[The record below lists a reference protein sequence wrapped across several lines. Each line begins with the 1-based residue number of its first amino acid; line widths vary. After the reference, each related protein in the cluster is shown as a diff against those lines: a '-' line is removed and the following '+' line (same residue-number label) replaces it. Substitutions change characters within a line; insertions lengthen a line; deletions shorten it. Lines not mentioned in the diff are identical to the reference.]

1 MSLFLSIQGTERSI
15 FRRTIIHSTLGL
27 SKTSIKSLL
36 IIQNNQLFQIY
47 LRYSN
52 QEISWAEL
60 CGISNPYLFQPI
72 KPQSAV
78 LDSQAMISAVSL
90 SADHHHH
97 CRDAAASSA
106 LLLSPCVG
114 TIKETQVQ
122 HFSQHWFCHKII
134 TDTPTAA
141 GKVPCHL
148 ILQLLA
154 WHL

>member
-1 MSLFLSIQGTERSI
+1 MV
-15 FRRTIIHSTLGL
+15 H
-27 SKTSIKSLL
+27 IKS
-36 IIQNNQLFQIY
+36 
-47 LRYSN
+47 
-52 QEISWAEL
+52 
-60 CGISNPYLFQPI
+60 LFQPI

-90 SADHHHH
+90 STDHHHH
-97 CRDAAASSA
+97 CRDGAAGSV

-141 GKVPCHL
+141 GKVPCHHPAAIGVTFISAVVTQTDVFDINNGL
-148 ILQLLA
+148 IVQLQA
-154 WHL
+154 PTFNNKFNV